1 MYRAEQQGL
10 NGMTDERMFTVP
22 EVARFFG
29 ITPQAVRQR
38 IVEGRLEACKVRVK
52 DIAREYRISADAIKE
67 NYDMSDV
74 DMKRLAGETVRNRV
88 GFVGWGLGL
97 PFPNY
102 QHEHPTYEKA
112 VAEAN
117 RVLAVLPRFR
127 EENAEIERW
136 LPVNFQAE
144 PDKAMVYPDPS
155 DCARTGMDFEYSA
168 VEIIGGAEA
177 VR

>member
-1 MYRAEQQGL
+1 MCRAEQQGL

-52 DIAREYRISADAIKE
+52 GIAREYGISAEAIKE

-74 DMKRLAGETVRNRV
+74 DMKRLACETVRNRV

-112 VAEAN
+112 VAEAK

-136 LPVNFQAE
+136 LPVNFPAE

-155 DCARTGMDFEYSA
+155 DCARFGMDFEHSA
-168 VEIIGGAEA
+168 VEIIDGVEPA
-177 VR
+177 R